1 MITLWHQRI
10 EDNESEGAA
19 LLTTMLVLLILTT
32 IGISAINI
40 TSTELNIVRN
50 DKLYKRDFYIA
61 DAGVNVESKKVDRGI
76 YEVSSPNTHNQQLNS
91 NNATYSV
98 NGLQY
103 SASVFYNYPAG
114 PPKGYDASKYTRYV
128 YTINAQRNVSISLGC
143 GKIGLIQN

>member
-1 MITLWHQRI
+1 MITLWHQLI
-10 EDNESEGAA
+10 KDNESEGAA

-40 TSTELNIVRN
+40 TSTELEIVRN

-103 SASVFYNYPAG
+103 FASVFYNSPSG

-128 YTINAQRNVSISLGC
+128 YTV
-143 GKIGLIQN
+143 